1 MTEGTRLNKFLAS
14 CGIGSRRACDAL
26 VQGGT
31 VEINGKICMNPA
43 ERVGPGDHVK
53 VDGKRVAEKE
63 TGVIAF
69 HKPRGLVCSHDDEYG
84 RDTIYHALPHSLYH
98 FHHVGRLDRD
108 SEGLLILTNDGAISQ
123 SMMHPSNAI
132 EKEYIVT
139 VNQPVLPEHLD
150 LFVNGIYVEKEK
162 LKAKDL
168 ERLSARRL
176 RIILDSGQKRQIRL
190 MCQALGYKV
199 LKLMRIRIGSFELTD
214 IPMGK
219 YRPLDPKEI
228 ALLTV
233 NPKRKVLRR
242 PANKAA
248 KKAAK
253 KTAAKKGARSTG
265 TGPKRGGL
273 FPVGSGRLMAGP
285 KSPRK
290 PSRKSSDTSRPPSK
304 KMAAKKSVKR
314 APRGKF

>member
-1 MTEGTRLNKFLAS
+1 MSAEGTRLNKFLAS

-31 VEINGKICMNPA
+31 VEINGKVCLNPA
-43 ERVGPGDHVK
+43 ERVGPDDHVK
-53 VDGKRVAEKE
+53 VEGKRMAPKE

-98 FHHVGRLDRD
+98 FNHVGRLDRD

-123 SMMHPSNAI
+123 AMMHPSKAV

-150 LFVNGIYVEKEK
+150 LFISGIYVEKER
-162 LKAKDL
+162 LKAKDM

-176 RIILDSGQKRQIRL
+176 RIILDTGQKRQIRM

-199 LKLMRIRIGSFELTD
+199 LKLIRIRIGSFELTD

-219 YRPLDPKEI
+219 YRPLDSNEI

-242 PANKAA
+242 TATKNVA

-253 KTAAKKGARSTG
+253 KTTTKRGLG

-273 FPVGSGRLMAGP
+273 FPVGGGRLMAGP
-285 KSPRK
+285 KTPRK
-290 PSRKSSDTSRPPSK
+290 PSRKTADTSRPPSK

-314 APRGKF
+314 APKRKF